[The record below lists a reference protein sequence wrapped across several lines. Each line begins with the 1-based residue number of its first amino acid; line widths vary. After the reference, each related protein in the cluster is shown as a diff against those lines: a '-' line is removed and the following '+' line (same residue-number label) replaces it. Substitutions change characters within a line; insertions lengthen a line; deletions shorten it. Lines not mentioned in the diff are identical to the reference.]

1 MAAEVAHPHHV
12 DMHRAVWVA
21 LGMTLV
27 GCPRERAAGGEAT
40 TKATAQ
46 GSATTSPVDLAST
59 PPPRGD
65 VARYNLRKQG
75 LTDAAFDKWLASLP
89 APTALTSLDVRDN
102 ELSAAALDAIDRSRL
117 GMVEELMLSG
127 NPLGD
132 AAGRSIA
139 SGTKFTNTR
148 ILWMDRTK
156 LGSDG
161 VKSLLGKTSK
171 LAGPNEINL
180 SGNPIGDDGVEALA
194 ASERCE
200 ALSALYLTGVG
211 MGDRGAKA
219 LAASAHLAK
228 LKRLDVSANEL
239 SADAIAK
246 LKASPGLSGA
256 EVVAEP

>member
-1 MAAEVAHPHHV
+1 MQ
-12 DMHRAVWVA
+12 RAVWLA

-27 GCPRERAAGGEAT
+27 GCPRERATEGEGDPKPTAT
-40 TKATAQ
+40 GA
-46 GSATTSPVDLAST
+46 VDPANT

-65 VARYNLRKQG
+65 VARYHLRKQG
-75 LTDAAFDKWLASLP
+75 LTDAAFEKWLASLP
-89 APTALTSLDVRDN
+89 PPDALTSLDVRDN
-102 ELSAAALDAIDRSRL
+102 ELTAAAMDAIDKSKL
-117 GMVEELMLSG
+117 GMIEELMLSR

-132 AAGRSIA
+132 AGGRSIA
-139 SGTKFTNTR
+139 NGKKFTNTR

-171 LAGPNEINL
+171 LAGPNELNL
-180 SGNPIGDDGVEALA
+180 SENPIGDDGVEALA

-200 ALSALYLTGVG
+200 SLSALYLTKTG

-219 LAASAHLAK
+219 LAASTHLSK
-228 LKRLDVSANEL
+228 LERLDISGNAVSG
-239 SADAIAK
+239 DVIAK

-256 EVVAEP
+256 EIVAGP